1 MADKKDIS
9 IWIGYPRTY
18 ALLVDG
24 TNINTRTLLATDYL
38 NHFNEAVML
47 VELVPDMPDC
57 LEDLVDWKPKSYQ
70 QHFFDSGLSDGPLAA
85 WAYENSPPRYRDPFD
100 EVIEGIGTSIVEAV
114 AQLNAAVENQAPAA
128 NLSMI
133 VDGALDEIHGL
144 MSLANAIIHGGSRV
158 SDQATIDSLLAES
171 GASASTPA
179 TPEQAMP
186 PSDQPA
192 AKPTKPAP
200 PESAPPESASPPAP
214 EPDSCSSGLDQSA
227 IDMLFAD

>member
-57 LEDLVDWKPKSYQ
+57 LEDLIDWKPKSYQ

-114 AQLNAAVENQAPAA
+114 AQLRAAVENQAPAA
-128 NLSMI
+128 NLNMI

-144 MSLANAIIHGGSRV
+144 MSLANAIIHGGSHV
-158 SDQATIDSLLAES
+158 SDQATIDSLLAGS
-171 GASASTPA
+171 GSSASSSA
-179 TPEQAMP
+179 IPEQAMP
-186 PSDQPA
+186 APA
-192 AKPTKPAP
+192 QSEAILPDPASTEP
-200 PESAPPESASPPAP
+200 VPPPAS
-214 EPDSCSSGLDQSA
+214 EQDSCAPELDQSA

>member
-57 LEDLVDWKPKSYQ
+57 LEDLIDWKPKSYQ
-70 QHFFDSGLSDGPLAA
+70 QHFLDSGLSDGQLAA

-100 EVIEGIGTSIVEAV
+100 EVIDGIGSSILEAV
-114 AQLNAAVENQAPAA
+114 AQLNTAVENHAPAA

-133 VDGALDEIHGL
+133 VDGALNEIHGL
-144 MSLANAIIHGGSRV
+144 MGLANAIIHGGDRV
-158 SDQATIDSLLAES
+158 SDQATIDDLLGE
-171 GASASTPA
+171 SASRVSVLDAPVEAIPA
-179 TPEQAMP
+179 PA
-186 PSDQPA
+186 QPA
-192 AKPTKPAP
+192 PAQPEPAP
-200 PESAPPESASPPAP
+200 PPAVEQDGGAPA
-214 EPDSCSSGLDQSA
+214 LDQSA